1 MLLVRQ
7 PAMITHLDSH
17 SLLRRFFFFYFLYF
31 LFLYIGLK
39 SQMFD
44 ILPFFFFPW
53 PSIFVDSFLLFWRRC
68 RFQYSIL
75 VIIILYRLVCV
86 CFVRL
91 GPQIFL
97 LLLLFYTCLCGRFE
111 GACADAPGCAFEVPS
126 ARRKSVESAHRLSS
140 RVFTIR
146 PNKSIEYR

>member
-1 MLLVRQ
+1 MAFASCSSTGNDYTPRL
-7 PAMITHLDSH
+7 
-17 SLLRRFFFFYFLYF
+17 SLTLASFFFFFFYFLSDWN
-31 LFLYIGLK
+31 LK
-39 SQMFD
+39 CS
-44 ILPFFFFPW
+44 ISSPFFFFPW

-68 RFQYSIL
+68 RFQYSVL